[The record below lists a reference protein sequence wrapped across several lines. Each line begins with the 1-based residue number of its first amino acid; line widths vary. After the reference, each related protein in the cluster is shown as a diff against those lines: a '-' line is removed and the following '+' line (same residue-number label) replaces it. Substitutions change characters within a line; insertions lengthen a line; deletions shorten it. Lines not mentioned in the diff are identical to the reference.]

1 MEETIARYQTE
12 MEELQKSRKEI
23 IRQAKEEAERMLQES
38 NARIENTIR
47 TIKEAQAEKEKTR
60 MARQELT
67 DFRTS
72 LDALASKEQEEKMA
86 RKMEKLKEKQE
97 QQVIPASREET
108 VNRLEVIEQRIL
120 EVQDKSGIP
129 ENTVRNIL
137 SQIASIK
144 KGQSENQKQDLEDIK
159 GLIVASHRYFKE
171 KLKILFPADTHLP
184 EKTESSSL
192 YDKLLNGVTL
202 YLKPKF
208 FLFSA
213 GILICL
219 VSLVLNIRFA
229 ERMQQLQD
237 NDIKY
242 RYLLMKGKADGSSLD
257 LLEMNFS
264 WKRDNAFIQSITD
277 MVIDFEYRSRKQAEA
292 LERARLLDE
301 QAKQL
306 KKEADKLRK
315 P

>member
-1 MEETIARYQTE
+1 MEENLILEGLLSMVTE
-12 MEELQKSRKEI
+12 
-23 IRQAKEEAERMLQES
+23 
-38 NARIENTIR
+38 
-47 TIKEAQAEKEKTR
+47 
-60 MARQELT
+60 
-67 DFRTS
+67 
-72 LDALASKEQEEKMA
+72 
-86 RKMEKLKEKQE
+86 LKEKQE

-108 VNRLEVIEQRIL
+108 ANRLEVIEQRIL

-219 VSLVLNIRFA
+219 VSLVLNIRLA

-242 RYLLMKGKADGSSLD
+242 RYLLMKGKADGSSFD

-264 WKRDNAFIQSITD
+264 RKRDNAFIQSITD

>member
-1 MEETIARYQTE
+1 MEENLILEGLLSMVTE
-12 MEELQKSRKEI
+12 
-23 IRQAKEEAERMLQES
+23 
-38 NARIENTIR
+38 
-47 TIKEAQAEKEKTR
+47 
-60 MARQELT
+60 
-67 DFRTS
+67 
-72 LDALASKEQEEKMA
+72 
-86 RKMEKLKEKQE
+86 LKEKQE

-108 VNRLEVIEQRIL
+108 ANRLEVIEQRIL

-208 FLFSA
+208 CLFSA

-264 WKRDNAFIQSITD
+264 RKRDNAFIQSITD

-306 KKEADKLRK
+306 KKEVDKLRK